1 MSDARPDP
9 SETAPALAMTPDWMR
24 LLQADRMDVLAAALR
39 AWLARHGRRVT
50 VAWRTGPDGAVR
62 TEPTGSGIEL
72 DPSLPSR
79 LRPGEYARLPCGAG
93 VVKLAGDVPDL
104 WVMVADVNGANDA
117 AALPEI
123 DVVQALAAHVL
134 ERDRLR
140 QAVVRLERAEGL
152 QRALYEITD
161 MASSGLDMPAMLS
174 GLHRIVGRLM
184 YAENFFIALYDADL
198 DAIRFIYFADVAD
211 DEWQDPDAVDP
222 MSEIEGS
229 LTWHLI
235 RHARPLMGPTSRLY
249 EQVSGPLAIIGPGAA
264 DWLGVP
270 IVIDGHVRGALVVQ
284 SYDRGDLYTPVERDL
299 LTYVGTHIVTAIDRK
314 RAFDRLEQQTHEL
327 ERQIDVRRQVEQ
339 RLQHEVMHDPLTGL
353 PNRAYLR
360 EHLAR
365 AMAAQARDPSQ
376 CFAVLFLD
384 LDRFK
389 VINDSAGHV
398 VGDELL
404 KVVAR
409 RFSDCLRT
417 PDIVARL
424 GGDEF
429 AIVMHGI
436 TGSDAPARLAR
447 RLIDAMHEPVR
458 VQDKELF
465 SGVSIGIAL
474 GSPSY
479 TAPEQ
484 LLRDA
489 DIAMYRVKERARGGF
504 EMFDEQLHRQALE
517 LLALESELRAA
528 ASRDEFLPHFQPIV
542 RLADG
547 AVVGY
552 EALMRWQHPTRG
564 LLAPAAFLRAAEAC
578 GVLETL
584 DWQLYESVFRSVP
597 SLLRDGQY
605 VSLNVSP
612 RHFLVHELD
621 ERLLALMQRHGVRPE
636 QVRIE
641 ITEGALIENPARVG
655 ACIDRLRL
663 AGVYTALD
671 DFGTGYSSM
680 SYLHRF
686 RFHTIKL
693 DRSFIADLGPGG
705 TKVAAALVRAAVDL
719 SRALDLEVI
728 AEGIETDEQRDAVRA
743 LGCSFGQGY
752 RFARPAAASVFSA
765 PVDTPA

>member
-1 MSDARPDP
+1 MSDACPDP

-79 LRPGEYARLPCGAG
+79 LRPGECTRLPCGAG

-117 AALPEI
+117 AALPAI

-353 PNRAYLR
+353 PSAMPILTPLNSSLSCTRTGSCIASMRRRARRAGASLPVMPCITIANSSPPR
-360 EHLAR
+360 RATMSGVRRQSEKRRATTFSSSSPTTWPALSLITLKRSRSRNSTAKHCDGSRACAAIAR
-365 AMAAQARDPSQ
+365 ARCS
-376 CFAVLFLD
+376 
-384 LDRFK
+384 
-389 VINDSAGHV
+389 
-398 VGDELL
+398 
-404 KVVAR
+404 R
-409 RFSDCLRT
+409 R
-417 PDIVARL
+417 
-424 GGDEF
+424 
-429 AIVMHGI
+429 
-436 TGSDAPARLAR
+436 
-447 RLIDAMHEPVR
+447 
-458 VQDKELF
+458 
-465 SGVSIGIAL
+465 
-474 GSPSY
+474 
-479 TAPEQ
+479 
-484 LLRDA
+484 
-489 DIAMYRVKERARGGF
+489 
-504 EMFDEQLHRQALE
+504 
-517 LLALESELRAA
+517 
-528 ASRDEFLPHFQPIV
+528 
-542 RLADG
+542 
-547 AVVGY
+547 
-552 EALMRWQHPTRG
+552 
-564 LLAPAAFLRAAEAC
+564 
-578 GVLETL
+578 
-584 DWQLYESVFRSVP
+584 
-597 SLLRDGQY
+597 
-605 VSLNVSP
+605 
-612 RHFLVHELD
+612 
-621 ERLLALMQRHGVRPE
+621 
-636 QVRIE
+636 
-641 ITEGALIENPARVG
+641 
-655 ACIDRLRL
+655 
-663 AGVYTALD
+663 
-671 DFGTGYSSM
+671 
-680 SYLHRF
+680 
-686 RFHTIKL
+686 
-693 DRSFIADLGPGG
+693 
-705 TKVAAALVRAAVDL
+705 
-719 SRALDLEVI
+719 
-728 AEGIETDEQRDAVRA
+728 
-743 LGCSFGQGY
+743 
-752 RFARPAAASVFSA
+752 
-765 PVDTPA
+765 